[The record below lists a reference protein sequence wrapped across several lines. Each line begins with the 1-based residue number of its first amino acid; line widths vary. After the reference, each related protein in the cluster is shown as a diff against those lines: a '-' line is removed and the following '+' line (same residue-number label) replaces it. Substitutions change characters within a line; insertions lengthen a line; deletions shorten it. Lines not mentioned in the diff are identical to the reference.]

1 MNVVRKVIVVGGMSL
16 AMVGVGAGAAWA
28 GAAWAGTPTP
38 APPRQASARPVQ
50 GAVPAARQ
58 VPAVLV
64 GRVVRCDARS
74 VTVRGNDGR
83 TQVYDL
89 PPRFVITKNGR
100 AVAPTLLAPGDLVTV
115 TGTPNG
121 RSLVASRIV
130 ATRR

>member
-1 MNVVRKVIVVGGMSL
+1 MNVVRKVIVVGGVSL
-16 AMVGVGAGAAWA
+16 AMGGVGAGGA
-28 GAAWAGTPTP
+28 GGAPPTP

-83 TQVYDL
+83 AQVYDL

-115 TGTPNG
+115 TGIPNG